1 MSNAF
6 QLPTQK
12 EYETPKLQESTK
24 FLKSGD
30 FFAYIENMVH
40 EDVEQSNEPN
50 DYNDYKV
57 KNLANQ
63 HQMEESNL
71 LKNDMEISHARSFEV
86 EMNHQSRVAGMGQQK
101 VQQWEKKV
109 PAEVITEEEEGPLRD
124 NFVMKDEMI
133 SNQVDYEQEYN
144 DPSPEYPDDHMDE
157 PISKTNQFT
166 NRNNFNDLRKSSDE
180 RIIKSKKK
188 TFEEML
194 EEALKKEGKPYQPV
208 QEENE
213 EAKEERRANFLKK
226 NTSKRRFL
234 KRKNNNNKAKQKN
247 KDKLKQMTDS
257 MLEFE
262 KIEQKHND
270 DIENID
276 TNNILHEEIPE
287 ESTSIQ
293 EDVKDDA
300 NNDESDD
307 DIDYKYL
314 NMNKQQPTRSQ
325 NSNKKVSALELRTEV
340 QKVRKE
346 VENTFKKKIE
356 NLNVEIRKYKHQNKL
371 LEEEKKRISKAK
383 KKLEEEKIEAE
394 KLRNEMDD
402 FKNYRE
408 KELEK
413 IKREKAMT
421 KRNAKAYRANVS
433 KKDK

>member
-12 EYETPKLQESTK
+12 AYETPKLQESTK

-40 EDVEQSNEPN
+40 EDIDQSNEPESN
-50 DYNDYKV
+50 NYNDYKV
-57 KNLANQ
+57 KNLENQ
-63 HQMEESNL
+63 SRMEESNL
-71 LKNDMEISHARSFEV
+71 VKNDMEISHARSFDV
-86 EMNHQSRVAGMGQQK
+86 EMNHQSRIGMMQQK
-101 VQQWEKKV
+101 TQQWDKKI
-109 PAEVITEEEEGPLRD
+109 PREVIREEEEPLRD
-124 NFVMKDEMI
+124 DFMMKDEMI
-133 SNQVDYEQEYN
+133 DNQVDYEEEYN
-144 DPSPEYPDDHMDE
+144 NPNPQYDEYNTDE
-157 PISKTNQFT
+157 PVSKINRLP
-166 NRNNFNDLRKSSDE
+166 NRNNLNDLRKSSDE

-194 EEALKKEGKPYQPV
+194 EEALKKEGKPYEPV
-208 QEENE
+208 QEEDE
-213 EAKEERRANFLKK
+213 EAKAERRANFLKK

-234 KRKNNNNKAKQKN
+234 KRKTNNKAKQKK

-262 KIEQKHND
+262 KIEQKNND
-270 DIENID
+270 DGENIN
-276 TNNILHEEIPE
+276 TNNILNEEIPE
-287 ESTSIQ
+287 ESTSIHNDSKENIQ
-293 EDVKDDA
+293 
-300 NNDESDD
+300 NDESDE

-314 NMNKQQPTRSQ
+314 NMNKNKPSKLQSST
-325 NSNKKVSALELRTEV
+325 KKVSPLELRTEV

-356 NLNVEIRKYKHQNKL
+356 NLNVEIRKYKQQNKL